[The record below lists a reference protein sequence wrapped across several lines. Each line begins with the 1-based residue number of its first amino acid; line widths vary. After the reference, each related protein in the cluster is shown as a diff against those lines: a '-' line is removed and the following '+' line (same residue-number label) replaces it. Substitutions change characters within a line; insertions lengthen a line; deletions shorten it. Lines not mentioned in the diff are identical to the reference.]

1 MKNSSSINKYT
12 VIITTYNRYEYL
24 KRLLNFYNKYN
35 DQFNILILDSSSDKI
50 DNELSLLVKKKNI
63 DHIKY
68 PPSTFVFNKITDGS
82 KYIKTPFVVICA
94 DDDFVI
100 PSAIN
105 KCINFLDK
113 NIDYSSAQGMTYKH
127 YIRQVD
133 GEIKFIFKKSIANSL
148 SIYNNDP
155 VKRLSSYCKDHTISN
170 SFYSVQRTKIFQK
183 IWIESKN
190 YSKDWAMS
198 EFFPCALS
206 LLHGKMKV
214 LPIFYASREAGQ
226 LKWYDNDKL
235 IKMFS
240 DDNCKLA
247 VKGLVKQLYLLSNIP
262 SDVSQ
267 KKISKL
273 LGIYRSHALKKKNI
287 YFFIK
292 KIKSLMNIIKN
303 IFNRTGF
310 DFKELKN
317 IKNLYKSDYE
327 KIQNAVLK
335 SGDLNHLSAKTRLD
349 YKNIK
354 Q

>member
-12 VIITTYNRYEYL
+12 IIITTYNRYEYL
-24 KRLLNFYNKYN
+24 KRLLKFYNKYN
-35 DQFNILILDSSSDKI
+35 NQFNILILDSSSDKI

-68 PPSTFVFNKITDGS
+68 PPSTFVFNKISDGS
-82 KYIKTPFVVICA
+82 KFIKTPFVVICA

-105 KCINFLDK
+105 KCIDFLDK

-127 YIRQVD
+127 YINQVD
-133 GEIKFIFKKSIANSL
+133 GEIKFIFKKSIANNL

-170 SFYSVQRTKIFQK
+170 SFYAVQRSKIFQK

-190 YSKDWAMS
+190 YSRDWAMS
-198 EFFPCALS
+198 EFIPCALS

-214 LPIFYASREAGQ
+214 LPIFYASREADQ
-226 LKWYDNDKL
+226 LKWYDDDKL

-247 VKGLVKQLYLLSNIP
+247 VKGLVKQLHLISNIP
-262 SDVSQ
+262 SDDYK

-273 LGIYRSHALKKKNI
+273 LGIYRSHALKKKNM

-292 KIKSLMNIIKN
+292 KIKRAVYKFKN
-303 IFNRTGF
+303 RLNKNNFAFQDIN
-310 DFKELKN
+310 N
-317 IKNLYKSDYE
+317 IKTLYKSDYE
-327 KIQNAVLK
+327 KIQNSVLK
-335 SGDLNHLSAKTRLD
+335 SGDLKYLSIKTRTE
-349 YKNIK
+349 YKNVK
-354 Q
+354 